1 MLQVWKFLYVP
12 MAQIF
17 TTSQHVLRALQ
28 TSITSF
34 TKFVFLGSLAR
45 QEGEAYSALFLKIEM
60 SDPVCW
66 GKCPDYG
73 YPWVSFSSKMYF

>member
-1 MLQVWKFLYVP
+1 

-60 SDPVCW
+60 FVGVNAQITGIHGYLSHQ
-66 GKCPDYG
+66 KCTFR
-73 YPWVSFSSKMYF
+73 ST